1 MADLHMEPLAVW
13 GDNSHSKH
21 AQPFS
26 QSNVKDHV
34 VLHIPRTTFRRAA
47 SNFTDVRHADQDA
60 RYDEIAMQLF
70 LKMVHKTANLPSDI
84 VPADAAYPYVKVWLE
99 WVPSATLKDQAVA
112 YRLHAVSLHPQV
124 RFGTHLKAM
133 LAETSGL
140 HADSMERKQNSRKVD
155 PLAGLHPYQKWMR
168 VSGKEM
174 YVRTI
179 CDRYAQSQ
187 EFTADLDNVLD
198 PNKDIDNMENIANPT
213 NVFSLGRALEL
224 TPETADPRFK
234 NPEAYSMDLTAGSSI
249 KFVFTDY
256 IRRLTPEQIHPK
268 VFCAKY
274 LPDHQAWM
282 EAQRAIRQKRL
293 DMGYDP
299 NCQSEYDIRTSEDMM
314 RERLEGM
321 HDRSAFSALAQQ
333 AKFRYNEEIAPLE
346 GTVSFGPAYE
356 TFQAWATHALDTQC
370 LDPDASVSDVVSKML
385 TWRQQ
390 LKAPIIVQHRLN
402 DPSMSIFANRVMS
415 LLEGYEQYFLVSTAH
430 RMMFLIQHAKYDSF
444 RRDFG
449 LHNNVFQ
456 AGEGATSKS
465 FLFTLMD
472 RMSIPGTIQVLT
484 YQTGKADAVDGNQ
497 NDVTT
502 VCHEAPPGMFMTG
515 NNKNA
520 DSTQEA
526 MFKEKLTSQRVTA
539 KIYCQDETTGKRSN
553 RLTKSECIGV
563 WMGATNDPPSEVGEA
578 LKTRF
583 FWGNF
588 EQVERDGRDID
599 DCMNGERMMTKQDKA
614 HRKSLENEAKEEQFR
629 VMLVEKAIW
638 TGVIRDVDTTATNV
652 VIPRFKKKIAGNSI
666 VRPGPRDWERVK
678 IFARCLAIV
687 TAIETVCNMPG
698 GKYYG
703 KPFVTHMLL
712 DIEPLLRVTEEMVI
726 FTISLFADQFR
737 SPVEHKILNA
747 IWAMSKD
754 KPVCVN
760 PSSTEDD
767 TSNYVKLPKFRQLC
781 KTINSRIPRTK
792 GRTSVNNIEEFLGK
806 MTKHSVTSRD
816 YKTMRPHEYPTLK
829 GGGAPQKHQSCIITH
844 EGTFIHVSHVLNH
857 AGDDSDSVWT
867 VLSQETHAN
876 SDVKRLL
883 TAFPYSEKWY
893 HVFKVI
899 ERQPGG
905 ASIKYDNVL
914 WNTPE
919 SRWMTGT
926 GESAAASRK
935 QDGFSINQDIDTY
948 VAHKWSTTLCKF
960 VPSPHESVQ
969 RAAQASE
976 GARSMTYP
984 DEYVSGYEKWHSK
997 KRARAREGEN
1007 ANKKAKTLQ

>member
-1 MADLHMEPLAVW
+1 MLHMEPLAVW
-13 GDNSHSKH
+13 GDNTHSKSK
-21 AQPFS
+21 QRIVLE
-26 QSNVKDHV
+26 NVKDHV

-47 SNFTDVRHADQDA
+47 SNFSDVRHADQGA
-60 RYDEIAMQLF
+60 RYDEIALQLF

-84 VPADAAYPYVKVWLE
+84 VPADAAYPYVKAWLE

-198 PNKDIDNMENIANPT
+198 PSKDIDNMENIANPSK
-213 NVFSLGRALEL
+213 VFTLRRALEL

-234 NPEAYSMDLTAGSSI
+234 NSEAYSADLNTDSI
-249 KFVFTDY
+249 VRFTY
-256 IRRLTPEQIHPK
+256 PSYVRRLTPEQIHPK

-282 EAQRAIRQKRL
+282 EAQRAIRQKQL

-321 HDRSAFSALAQQ
+321 HDRSAFSTLAQQ
-333 AKFRYNEEIAPLE
+333 TKFRYNGEIAPLE
-346 GTVSFGPAYE
+346 GTDEFPAAYE
-356 TFQAWATHALDTQC
+356 AFQAWATHALETQC

-385 TWRQQ
+385 TWRQR
-390 LKAPIIVQHRLN
+390 LRAPIIVQHRLN
-402 DPSMSIFANRVMS
+402 DPTMSIFANRVMS
-415 LLEGYEQYFLVSTAH
+415 LMEYYEQYFLVSTAH

-449 LHNNVFQ
+449 LHSNVFQ

-539 KIYCQDETTGKRSN
+539 KVYCQDETTGKRSN
-553 RLTKSECIGV
+553 RLTKSECVGV

-614 HRKSLENEAKEEQFR
+614 KRKELEDEAKEEQFR

-638 TGVIRDVDTTATNV
+638 TKVIRDVNTTATNV

-698 GKYYG
+698 GKHYG
-703 KPFVTHMLL
+703 KPFETYMLV

-747 IWAMSKD
+747 IWSMSKD
-754 KPVCVN
+754 KPICVN
-760 PSSTEDD
+760 PSSSEDD
-767 TSNYVKLPKFRQLC
+767 TANYVKLPKFRQLC

-792 GRTSVNNIEEFLGK
+792 GRTSINNIEEFLSK

-816 YKTMRPHEYPTLK
+816 YKMARPNEYPELK
-829 GGGAPQKHQSCIITH
+829 QSGAPQKHQSCIITH

-857 AGDDSDSVWT
+857 AGDDSDSVWSA
-867 VLSQETHAN
+867 LLQETHAN
-876 SDVKRLL
+876 SDDKRLL

-893 HVFKVI
+893 HIFKII

-905 ASIKYDNVL
+905 AAIKYDNVL

-926 GESAAASRK
+926 EESAAASRK

-948 VAHKWSTTLCKF
+948 VAHKWSSILGKF
-960 VPSPHESVQ
+960 VPSPKESVQ
-969 RAAQASE
+969 RVLQAAAN
-976 GARSMTYP
+976 GRYMTYP
-984 DEYVSGYEKWHSK
+984 DTYVAGYQKWRNK
-997 KRARAREGEN
+997 KRARGREEE
-1007 ANKKAKTLQ
+1007 AAAKKARALE